1 MNRYVIAVQLW
12 AEEKGLLYGD
22 PSRQLLKVYE
32 EVSETAQAYMR
43 GQRENLVEEI
53 GDILVTVIVFAEQV
67 GINPEEALKVAYNKI
82 KDRQGRMVDGTFVKE
97 EDLSE

>member
-12 AEEKGLLYGD
+12 AKDIGLLQAD
-22 PSRQLLKVYE
+22 PSRQILKIYE
-32 EVSETAQAYMR
+32 EISEATQAYMR

-67 GINPEEALKVAYNKI
+67 GVNPEEALKVAYNKI
-82 KDRQGRMVDGTFVKE
+82 KDRQGKMIDGSFIKE
-97 EDLSE
+97 EDL